1 MVSRSLRVLL
11 VMAGLGALAAACD
24 DPTEPQQGLRP
35 ASKPH
40 LTVYD
45 PPIDVT
51 VLQRTTPLS
60 APVTASAYIDR
71 GGGTISIPAAGFSIT
86 FPANAIAG
94 GKKTLITVTALPG
107 SNVAYEFQPEGL
119 VFHNDP
125 MITQDLKVTQAFG
138 DPSYRNALEG
148 AYFPDTTYLG
158 NGTARIK
165 ETRPTVVDV
174 NGWKMKWNV
183 HHFSGYLASTGRIG
197 GYIGSSG
204 FIWF

>member
-1 MVSRSLRVLL
+1 MVSRTVHVLL
-11 VMAGLGALAAACD
+11 VMAGLATLAAACAD
-24 DPTEPQQGLRP
+24 LTEPQGTRSP
-35 ASKPH
+35 VHPR
-40 LTVYD
+40 LTLYD

-51 VLQRTTPLS
+51 VLQRTVPLA
-60 APVTASAYIDR
+60 APISASAVIGR
-71 GGGTISIPAAGFSIT
+71 GGGTISIPAAGFSIS
-86 FPANAIAG
+86 FPANSIQG
-94 GKKTLITVTALPG
+94 GKPTLITVTALPG

-125 MITQDLKVTQAFG
+125 MITQDLKVTAVFG
-138 DPSYRNALEG
+138 DPSLRNSLEG

-158 NGTARIK
+158 NGTARIR

-174 NGWKMKWNV
+174 NGWRMKWNV

-204 FIWF
+204 FIGF